1 MEGVDLEAHEWLTT
15 LIKNFLISFSCYSDL
30 RGTGPLKTTMDV
42 IDAAKV
48 AYNFA
53 SQSWLI

>member
-1 MEGVDLEAHEWLTT
+1 MKGVDLEAHEWLTT

-48 AYNFA
+48 GYKFA

>member
-1 MEGVDLEAHEWLTT
+1 MKSVDLVAREWVIT
-15 LIKNFLISFSCYSDL
+15 LITNFLIFLSCYSDL

-48 AYNFA
+48 GYKFTP
-53 SQSWLI
+53 Q